1 MLQDSRTKKPWW
13 HPIKEPGSAVQIV
26 IAAALALA
34 IGLGVSSA
42 TDVPDTATTLL
53 AIPGQLW
60 LRALTCVVLPLIVCS
75 MILAVQRLREISK
88 GGHILA
94 RYTIGFYILTTL
106 VAIVHSTIL
115 TALVWRNLFQE
126 VGSESLE
133 VSASDADTVAERED
147 TKIEEVVVDM
157 FNSLI
162 PKNIVASLA
171 DNALLSVLVA
181 SIVVG
186 YLIRDKDSTILKL
199 AKEIERMITTIIGF
213 LIKLAPIGVFFLI
226 LSSIM
231 RLNIA
236 ELGENIGILIGGTLA
251 NMTLHLAIVLP
262 GIYFIV
268 MRKNPYAYWIKCSRS
283 WITAWGTASSAGTLP
298 VTLQVVKE
306 RGLPDTV
313 TKFSV
318 PLGTLVNMDGTAIY
332 FPVVVNFLA
341 ATQGITLNAANYVIL
356 VLLSTLASIG
366 TTPIPSA
373 SLVLV
378 VMICGSVDVPITGM
392 YAVVVAI
399 DWFLD
404 RFRTAINVSGDLYG
418 AAVVSKLSGI
428 QDPVEQVDEDPNAE
442 KRSEGIDVNRRNS
455 ENIV

>member
-1 MLQDSRTKKPWW
+1 MRLAFQSLL
-13 HPIKEPGSAVQIV
+13 IFLLSIV
-26 IAAALALA
+26 
-34 IGLGVSSA
+34 
-42 TDVPDTATTLL
+42 
-53 AIPGQLW
+53 
-60 LRALTCVVLPLIVCS
+60 
-75 MILAVQRLREISK
+75 
-88 GGHILA
+88 
-94 RYTIGFYILTTL
+94 
-106 VAIVHSTIL
+106 VHSTIL

-126 VGSESLE
+126 VGSDSLA
-133 VSASDADTVAERED
+133 VSDSDADTIAERED
-147 TKIEEVVVDM
+147 TKIEDVVVDM

-162 PKNIVASLA
+162 PKNIVESLA
-171 DNALLSVLVA
+171 TNALLSVLVA

-186 YLIRDKDSTILKL
+186 YLIRDENSTILRL
-199 AKEIERMITTIIGF
+199 AKEVEKMITTIIGF

-251 NMTLHLAIVLP
+251 DMALHLFIVLP
-262 GIYFIV
+262 AIYFAV
-268 MRKNPYAYWIKCSRS
+268 TRKNPYSYWIKCSKS
-283 WITAWGTASSAGTLP
+283 WVTAWGTASSAGTLP
-298 VTLQVVKE
+298 VTLQVVKD
-306 RGLPDTV
+306 RGIPNTV
-313 TKFSV
+313 AKFTV

-418 AAVVSKLSGI
+418 VAVVSKLTGI
-428 QDPVEQVDEDPNAE
+428 KDPEGMDDKMEDVVTVERDSKEEIRESPKAAV
-442 KRSEGIDVNRRNS
+442 
-455 ENIV
+455 

>member
-1 MLQDSRTKKPWW
+1 
-13 HPIKEPGSAVQIV
+13 
-26 IAAALALA
+26 
-34 IGLGVSSA
+34 
-42 TDVPDTATTLL
+42 
-53 AIPGQLW
+53 
-60 LRALTCVVLPLIVCS
+60 

-88 GGHILA
+88 GGHVLA
-94 RYTIGFYILTTL
+94 RYTIGYYVCTTL
-106 VAIVHSTIL
+106 IASKLASKAQIKLKQTNAPHFCLVTVVHSTIL

-126 VGSESLE
+126 VGDESLE
-133 VSASDADTVAERED
+133 VSASDADTIAERED
-147 TKIEEVVVDM
+147 TQIEDVVVDM

-162 PKNIVASLA
+162 PKNIVESLA
-171 DNALLSVLVA
+171 TNALLSVLVA

-186 YLIRDKDSTILKL
+186 YLIRDADSTILRL
-199 AKEIERMITTIIGF
+199 AKEVEKMITTIIAF

-251 NMTLHLAIVLP
+251 DMALHLFIVLP
-262 GIYFIV
+262 LIYFVIV
-268 MRKNPYAYWIKCSRS
+268 RKNPYSYWIKCSKS
-283 WITAWGTASSAGTLP
+283 WVTAWGTASSAGTMP
-298 VTLQVVKE
+298 VTLQVVKA

-313 TKFSV
+313 TKFAV

-341 ATQGITLNAANYVIL
+341 ATQGIQLNAANYVIL

-404 RFRTAINVSGDLYG
+404 RFRTALNVSGDLYG
-418 AAVVSKLSGI
+418 AAVVTKLTKIVDS
-428 QDPVEQVDEDPNAE
+428 PEQVSQENTSDSLKREVSELED
-442 KRSEGIDVNRRNS
+442 RRTTD
-455 ENIV
+455 IV

>member
-1 MLQDSRTKKPWW
+1 
-13 HPIKEPGSAVQIV
+13 
-26 IAAALALA
+26 
-34 IGLGVSSA
+34 
-42 TDVPDTATTLL
+42 
-53 AIPGQLW
+53 
-60 LRALTCVVLPLIVCS
+60 

-94 RYTIGFYILTTL
+94 RYTIGYYILTTL
-106 VAIVHSTIL
+106 VASTCSFTYCAHRQGHVPEQLSTSAVVHSTIL
-115 TALVWRNLFQE
+115 TALVWRYQFQE
-126 VGSESLE
+126 VGADSLE
-133 VSASDADTVAERED
+133 VSASDADTVAEREE

-162 PKNIVASLA
+162 PKNIVESLA
-171 DNALLSVLVA
+171 TNALLSVLVA

-186 YLIRDKDSTILKL
+186 YLIRDADSTILRL
-199 AKEIERMITTIIGF
+199 AKEIEKMITTIIGF

-231 RLNIA
+231 KLNIA

-251 NMTLHLAIVLP
+251 DMALHLFIVLP
-262 GIYFIV
+262 LIYFV
-268 MRKNPYAYWIKCSRS
+268 VTRKNPYSYWIKCSRS
-283 WITAWGTASSAGTLP
+283 WITAWGTASSAGTMP

-306 RGLPDTV
+306 RGVPDTV
-313 TKFSV
+313 AKFAI

-418 AAVVSKLSGI
+418 VAVVTKLSGI
-428 QDPVEQVDEDPNAE
+428 QDPPGYVDGQEDIVEVDRETQVGGRD
-442 KRSEGIDVNRRNS
+442 KTSE
-455 ENIV
+455 IV